1 MNGIV
6 DIGWGSMCLGFLLL
20 LIPVT
25 AFGLLSYGIGE
36 GYAHCGKSD
45 DFAIVF
51 DRFLFRIFVYMEF
64 GMDQFVVG
72 DCYDLCSFVDGI
84 GAD

>member
-1 MNGIV
+1 MPRFFIIV
-6 DIGWGSMCLGFLLL
+6 DTCDGI
-20 LIPVT
+20 
-25 AFGLLSYGIGE
+25 GLLSYGIGE

-45 DFAIVF
+45 DFTIVF

-72 DCYDLCSFVDGI
+72 DCYDLCSFVNGI

>member
-20 LIPVT
+20 LIPV
-25 AFGLLSYGIGE
+25 SYGIGE

-45 DFAIVF
+45 DFTIVF
-51 DRFLFRIFVYMEF
+51 DRFLFGIFVYMEF

-72 DCYDLCSFVDGI
+72 DCYDLCSFVAGI

>member
-1 MNGIV
+1 MPRFFIIV
-6 DIGWGSMCLGFLLL
+6 DTCDGI
-20 LIPVT
+20 
-25 AFGLLSYGIGE
+25 GLLSYGIGE

-45 DFAIVF
+45 DFVIVF